1 MIDLGQCAQYSEFH
15 KYVDD
20 GTLDLYARHCGSPS
34 GIGRLC
40 LLDDRVLA
48 EIVRAA
54 EVSSRER
61 VLDIGCGRGFLA
73 RWLRWYKVDCRYV
86 GIDCVPEA
94 IAAARRN
101 APNGEYYYT
110 QLDTLALS
118 KTFDRV
124 FALESAPG
132 GLVTPNLSAAIG
144 VHLERGGR
152 FVATLLSLDGKH
164 EAKVLQSI
172 EALHEHLNVEEVRD
186 LSLQV
191 KEFASTMYS
200 AFLLGTWDNAI
211 KSNMCMEAARVLHAV
226 ETGAFNYTMI
236 TGTRPSSL

>member
-1 MIDLGQCAQYSEFH
+1 MIDLGPCAQYREFH
-15 KYVDD
+15 KHVDD

-86 GIDCVPEA
+86 GVDDVPEA

-101 APNGEYYYT
+101 APNGEYHHT
-110 QLDTLALS
+110 QLDTLALGQS
-118 KTFDRV
+118 FDRV
-124 FALESAPG
+124 FALEAAPC
-132 GLVTPNLSAAIG
+132 GLMEPDLAEVIG
-144 VHLERGGR
+144 DHLESGGR
-152 FVATLLSLDGKH
+152 FVTTLLSLDGDH
-164 EAKVLQSI
+164 ESKVLHSI
-172 EALHEHLNVEEVRD
+172 EALQRHLNVEEVRD

-211 KSNMCMEAARVLHAV
+211 KSNMCMEAARVLHAI
-226 ETGAFNYTMI
+226 ESGAFNYTML
-236 TGTRPSSL
+236 TGTRPATA